1 MENYLNHITIH
12 SDIRFGKSCIKDT
25 RIAVSDILT
34 WLASGMTME
43 EILEDY
49 PELNKT
55 HIYAAL
61 QFAARREEVTK
72 ILNTN
77 YETVA

>member
-1 MENYLNHITIH
+1 MENYLNQITIH
-12 SDIRFGKSCIKDT
+12 SEIRFGKPCIKDT

-49 PELNKT
+49 PQLNKT
-55 HIYAAL
+55 HIYAA
-61 QFAARREEVTK
+61 QSTYFQCIGYKKNR
-72 ILNTN
+72 
-77 YETVA
+77 Y